1 MKTDLVFDVVMGI
14 GVCVACFVNLHQS
27 VRLDKLESAVL
38 QPEVAD
44 TLSEAVVT
52 TNKAFQV
59 HVEGGFVPMQDMVIK
74 HDNDL
79 RILFDR
85 LHKLEDSGM
94 GEVDVKLLDM
104 ELDKLRQEFDWH
116 LKNCHGGDIRELF
129 EKREKK
135 DGH

>member
-1 MKTDLVFDVVMGI
+1 MKTDSMLIALLSICV
-14 GVCVACFVNLHQS
+14 GVASCVNIHQS
-27 VRLDKLESAVL
+27 YRLDKLESAVM
-38 QPEVAD
+38 QTEAVD
-44 TLSEAVVT
+44 NLSEAVVT

-59 HVEGGFVPMQDMVIK
+59 HIEGGFVPMQDMTIK
-74 HDNDL
+74 NNNDV

-85 LHKLEDSGM
+85 LRRLEDSGM

-129 EKREKK
+129 EKAEKENGK
-135 DGH
+135 